1 MEPGQSLHMLKLENV
16 ALVRGGR
23 MLFRG
28 LDLSLGAGDAAL
40 LTGPNGVGKSSLLRL
55 SAGLL
60 NPFAG
65 SVHRMGS
72 IALADENLALDHEV
86 SLRKALMFWA
96 RIDGQATDKVDS
108 ALAAMSLLSLSDV
121 PVRMLSTGQRKRAS
135 LARTMASGAALWL
148 LDEPANGLDK
158 DSIARLEQAISN
170 HRAQGGAVLV
180 ASHLPLTM
188 EGTKTITLAPV
199 APDAAEEGHL

>member
-16 ALVRGGR
+16 ALMRGGR
-23 MLFRG
+23 ILFRG
-28 LDLSLGAGDAAL
+28 LNLSLGAGDAAL

-65 SVHRMGS
+65 SVQRMGS

-96 RIDGQATDKVDS
+96 RIDGQATDKVDG
-108 ALAAMSLLSLSDV
+108 ALDAMSLISLSDV

-158 DSIARLEQAISN
+158 DSIARLEQTISN
-170 HRAQGGAVLV
+170 HRAQGGAALV
-180 ASHLPLTM
+180 ASHLPLAM
-188 EGTKTITLAPV
+188 EGAKTITLAPV
-199 APDAAEEGHL
+199 APDAPEEGHP